1 MPLVVAT
8 WDCPASSVL
17 CGHGAPPTPA
27 AALIAAVVCGV
38 LTLFEQAPPLAV
50 AQVGSM
56 LIQAELLAPTA
67 ELLLLEMND
76 TIAPHPSE
84 VLPPKKHELR
94 PIGNMQPTGG
104 GFRGGLAIAIAWAE
118 IGSVWKPS

>member
-1 MPLVVAT
+1 M
-8 WDCPASSVL
+8 
-17 CGHGAPPTPA
+17 APPTPA
-27 AALIAAVVCGV
+27 AASIAAEVLGV

-67 ELLLLEMND
+67 ELSLLEMND

-94 PIGNMQPTGG
+94 PIGNMQPVGG
-104 GFRGGLAIAIAWAE
+104 GLAGGLAIAIACADT
-118 IGSVWKPS
+118 GRVWKPSTRRKEV